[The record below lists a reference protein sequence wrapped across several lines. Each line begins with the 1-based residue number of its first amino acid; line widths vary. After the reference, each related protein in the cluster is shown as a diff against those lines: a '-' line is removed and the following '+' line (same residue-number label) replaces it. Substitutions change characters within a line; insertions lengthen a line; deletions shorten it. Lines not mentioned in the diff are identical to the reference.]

1 MNTASTSATPTLVF
15 DKTRRELYFYTA
27 HRKEEREKDNTT

>member
-1 MNTASTSATPTLVF
+1 MNTASTSARPTLVF
-15 DKTRRELYFYTA
+15 DKTRSDFYFYTA